1 MKSLIYKHLQ
11 VNKHVA
17 WIVVD
22 KKFHYSFMHSVIQP
36 LFLSNL
42 KILLQKWNNSKP

>member
-17 WIVVD
+17 WTVVD
-22 KKFHYSFMHSVIQP
+22 KKLS
-36 LFLSNL
+36 LFIHAFGHPAFISR
-42 KILLQKWNNSKP
+42 